1 MKHRKSAKRL
11 LGALLSLAMLLGM
24 LPAGVSADGGG
35 SSDSEREILLSYD
48 FEEEDSECD
57 LCYYNGIYYKKSWR
71 REYDSAGNHS
81 FVSHDTVGKGDN
93 CFDTPRI
100 QLPNYDDII
109 LSFNVKAEGPENYEG
124 NLKLY
129 ITVYASDKEDED
141 DKEQILIREYNFSD
155 GDGSEHYRNYQINLG
170 EWAKKCVKLT
180 FRNTR
185 VEGSPE
191 GLTLHIDDILITSP
205 EKMKVI
211 NGESV
216 DDSDIFLQYSLSDG
230 RTMHFKLNNDIYDR
244 LCFRLN
250 NGNTYY
256 YYFSNMIKPGMRVL
270 IDLNGHTFTRRAD
283 SDNGK
288 AMFYVAGGE
297 LTIMDSRG
305 GGAIVD
311 ETGHTAV
318 IVDRGGK
325 LTIEDGVTIK
335 VAEDAPRAVC
345 VYGGNTVINGG
356 TFIGGY
362 TGLYISFYD
371 YYGKVIVNGGVYTG
385 DIYGIEAFSIYDD
398 SVRIRNAVSYSPV
411 RFSTSRSILTS
422 DIDPNTIVN
431 AYDKKG
437 RILETYTDMTDFQVT
452 GAEQVIELE
461 GDKITFTTKDPV
473 DYIGISCEAPIP
485 GEAAEIP
492 DFTVNN
498 GTSKISACLWR
509 DENGRLL
516 SAGDR
521 FEENMTYTLL
531 VQFSA
536 GEDGRFYENLVVRFN
551 GERVP
556 FHVMNRQRNLL
567 LVSYTFPPTE
577 SLTLDGEVQFTTGAH
592 PGEPIDFVIN
602 GLPSILDTSLLRFQW
617 QYKDKDTWKNIPGSA
632 ALEKNYVPTADLLG
646 KEIRFVTLP
655 VPKFSGTIVSGSLT
669 VTKKINS
676 ATPEAPILSV
686 LKDIGTGKYTTL
698 RVANLRANQ
707 DYVYTTSE
715 ASDLSA
721 VWTTGTK
728 ITSVDTPNLK
738 PDTTYYVYTRMKE
751 TDSAE
756 AGADVEYSSIV
767 TTDQGYLKKVILGE
781 YNSLG
786 DGSNN
791 TIFIPLNGSVTLE
804 IAADPLNA
812 KKWSNIK
819 FMSPVSTDLFTLG
832 TEKVSQIDA
841 PSGNMPGKLTIN
853 AGSKTGTGTLGAYYT
868 GSYGVQYDYGHWT
881 IVVYDPVNVTT
892 AKVMNSPHYGD
903 ITLNVGDSSTPDAR
917 DLSDVLIPAEAN
929 KQYTM
934 KWQVIAEKVRTV
946 YGTDYI
952 YGSENEY
959 IKVDPITGKVTAKK
973 SNAGAQDWTQTVAL
987 IFIKDGYDRL
997 EAASYKVVV
1006 NDAVIPVESVS
1017 VYPEAVKLAPG
1028 ANKTL
1033 TAIITPTNTTV
1044 ADTLKWSK
1052 ISGSGN
1058 ITVNSATGEVTV
1070 SGKASSGETAV
1081 IQAKY
1086 GDKTGTC
1093 VVTVE
1098 ADTFSVTVVDGEAYN
1113 GFEKITSAKVGT
1125 PVSII
1130 ADAAP
1135 ENKKFDKWVVVSGE
1149 AILSDADSSSTSFIM
1164 PSGSVK
1170 IKATYKDIPADEH
1183 IINITAADV
1192 TAAKPVNGNAPTA
1205 AKPTGAGYIV
1215 ANTAWEPVPDGKFA
1229 AGTAYSAVITLEAEE
1244 GYQFTSGTTFK
1255 VNGSTAKTVTLSAN
1269 QVRISFTFPAT
1280 EGETPY
1286 SLPFTDVQTS
1296 AWYYESVRGA
1306 HKLGLINGKTETLYI
1321 PESSMTYAEAI
1332 KLAACMHQLYNDGK
1346 VTLANGSPYWYSSYF
1361 EYCRDNGIIPDK
1373 SNAFEP
1379 GYDDLLKLA
1388 DKTITRAGYALLFS
1402 RALPD
1407 EALAEKNII
1416 PDDSIPDVGMTM
1428 SVYDQAIYKLYRAGI
1443 VNGRDGYGT
1452 FSPDS
1457 SIQRSE
1463 VAAIL
1468 IRMMDPSAR
1477 VDAPAELGK

>member
-1 MKHRKSAKRL
+1 
-11 LGALLSLAMLLGM
+11 
-24 LPAGVSADGGG
+24 
-35 SSDSEREILLSYD
+35 
-48 FEEEDSECD
+48 
-57 LCYYNGIYYKKSWR
+57 
-71 REYDSAGNHS
+71 
-81 FVSHDTVGKGDN
+81 
-93 CFDTPRI
+93 
-100 QLPNYDDII
+100 
-109 LSFNVKAEGPENYEG
+109 
-124 NLKLY
+124 
-129 ITVYASDKEDED
+129 
-141 DKEQILIREYNFSD
+141 
-155 GDGSEHYRNYQINLG
+155 
-170 EWAKKCVKLT
+170 
-180 FRNTR
+180 
-185 VEGSPE
+185 
-191 GLTLHIDDILITSP
+191 
-205 EKMKVI
+205 
-211 NGESV
+211 
-216 DDSDIFLQYSLSDG
+216 
-230 RTMHFKLNNDIYDR
+230 MHFKLNNDIYDR
-244 LCFRLN
+244 MCFKLN
-250 NGNTYY
+250 NGNGYY
-256 YYFSNMIKPGMRVL
+256 YNFSNMIKPGMRVL

-385 DIYGIEAFSIYDD
+385 DIYGIEAFSIYNDC
-398 SVRIRNAVSYSPV
+398 VRIRNAVSYSPV

-431 AYDKKG
+431 SYDKKG
-437 RILETYTDMTDFQVT
+437 RILAKYTDLTDFQVT
-452 GAEQVIELE
+452 GAEQAIELE

-509 DENGRLL
+509 DENGKLL
-516 SAGDR
+516 SAGDK

-556 FHVMNRQRNLL
+556 FHVMNRQRNLI

-577 SLTLDGEVQFTTGAH
+577 SLTLNGEVQFTTGAH
-592 PGEPIDFVIN
+592 PGEPIDFVIS
-602 GLPSILDTSLLRFQW
+602 GLPSILDTSLLQFQW
-617 QYKDKDTWKNIPGSA
+617 QFKDGETWKDIPGSA
-632 ALEKNYVPTADLLG
+632 ALEKNFVPTADLLG

-655 VPKFSGTIVSGSLT
+655 VPKFNGAIVSGSLT
-669 VTKKINS
+669 VTKKFNS
-676 ATPEAPILSV
+676 ADPEAPILSV

-707 DYVYTTSE
+707 EYVYTTSE
-715 ASDLSA
+715 ASDLST

-728 ITSVDTPNLK
+728 ITAADTPNLK
-738 PDTTYYVYTRMKE
+738 PDTTYYVYTRIKE
-751 TDSAE
+751 TDLAE
-756 AGADVEYSSIV
+756 AGVGVEYSSIV

-781 YNSLG
+781 YNSRG

-791 TIFIPLNGSVTLE
+791 TIFIPLNGSVTLD
-804 IAADPLNA
+804 IATDPVNA
-812 KKWSNIK
+812 KKWSNIR

-832 TEKVSQIDA
+832 STKVSELA
-841 PSGNMPGKLTIN
+841 ATSGNMPGKLTIN

-868 GSYGVQYDYGHWT
+868 GSYGVQYDYGSWT
-881 IVVYDPVNVTT
+881 VVVYDPQNVTG
-892 AKVMNSPHYGD
+892 AKVTNRPSYGD
-903 ITLNVGDSSTPDAR
+903 IELNVGDSCTPDAR

-929 KQYTM
+929 GQYTR
-934 KWQVIAEKVRTV
+934 KWQVIAQKVRTV

-952 YGSENEY
+952 YGPENDY

-973 SNAGAQDWTQTVAL
+973 SNAGAEDWTQTVAL
-987 IFIKDGYDRL
+987 FFIREGYDRL

-1006 NDAVIPVESVS
+1006 NDAVIPVESVIVS
-1017 VYPEAVKLAPG
+1017 PASIKLAPG
-1028 ANKTL
+1028 SNKTL
-1033 TAIITPTNTTV
+1033 TALITPTNTTV
-1044 ADTLKWSK
+1044 ADALTWSK

-1058 ITVNSATGEVTV
+1058 ITVNSATGEVKV
-1070 SGKASSGETAV
+1070 SAKASSGETAV

-1098 ADTFSVTVVDGEAYN
+1098 ADTYSVTVVDGEAYS
-1113 GFEKITSAKVGT
+1113 GTEIIASAKVGM

-1130 ADAAP
+1130 ADDAP
-1135 ENKKFDKWVVVSGE
+1135 ENRKFDKWVVISGG
-1149 AILSDADSSSTSFIM
+1149 AVLYDADSSNTSFIM
-1164 PSGSVK
+1164 PAGDVK
-1170 IKATYKDIPADEH
+1170 VKATYKDIPADEF
-1183 IINITAADV
+1183 IDIAAVNV
-1192 TAAKPVNGNAPTA
+1192 TAEKPVSGNAPAA
-1205 AKPTGAGYIV
+1205 AKPTGTGYTV
-1215 ANTAWEPVPDGKFA
+1215 VNTLWEPVPDGKFA
-1229 AGTAYSAVITLEAEE
+1229 PETVYSAVITLEAEK
-1244 GYQFTSGTTFK
+1244 GYRFTSGTTFK
-1255 VNGSTAKTVTLSAN
+1255 VNGSTAKIITLN
-1269 QVRISFTFPAT
+1269 TYQVRISFTFPAT
-1280 EGETPY
+1280 GGVTPY
-1286 SLPFTDVQTS
+1286 SFPFTDVPER

-1306 HKLGLINGKTETLYI
+1306 HRMGLINGKTETAYI

-1332 KLAACMHQLYNDGK
+1332 KLAACMHQLYEDGE
-1346 VTLANGSPYWYSSYF
+1346 VTLSNGSPYWYSSYYD
-1361 EYCRDNGIIPDK
+1361 YCRDNGIIPDK
-1373 SNAFEP
+1373 STALEP
-1379 GYDDLLKLA
+1379 GYDELLRLA
-1388 DKTITRAGYALLFS
+1388 DTTITRAGYALIFS

-1428 SVYDQAIYKLYRAGI
+1428 SVYNQAIYKLYRAGI
-1443 VNGRDGYGT
+1443 VNGRDAYGT

-1468 IRMMDPSAR
+1468 IRMMDPTAR
-1477 VDAPAELGK
+1477 VSAPAELGK

>member
-1 MKHRKSAKRL
+1 MKYGKTAKRL
-11 LGALLSLAMLLGM
+11 IGAMLTFAMLLGM
-24 LPAGVSADGGG
+24 FPAGVSADGGDA
-35 SSDSEREILLSYD
+35 SDREILLSYD

-57 LCYYNGIYYKKSWR
+57 LCYYDGNNYNRTWK
-71 REYDSAGNHS
+71 RECDSAGNHS

-93 CFDTPRI
+93 YFDTPKI
-100 QLPNYDDII
+100 QLPDYDDII

-141 DKEQILIREYNFSD
+141 DKEQILIREYNFRD
-155 GDGSEHYRNYQINLG
+155 GDGSGHYHSYQINLG

-244 LCFRLN
+244 MCFKLN
-250 NGNTYY
+250 NGNGYY
-256 YYFSNMIKPGMRVL
+256 YNFSNMIKPGMRVL
-270 IDLNGHTFTRRAD
+270 IDLNGHTFTRRAE

-311 ETGHTAV
+311 ETGYPV
-318 IVDRGGK
+318 VVVDSGGK

-335 VAEDAPRAVC
+335 AAEGAAGAVC

-385 DIYGIEAFSIYDD
+385 DIYGIEAFSVYNDC
-398 SVRIRNAVSYSPV
+398 VRIRNAVSYSPV
-411 RFSTSRSILTS
+411 RFSTSRSILAS

-431 AYDKKG
+431 AYDRKG

-452 GAEQVIELE
+452 GAEQAIELE

-473 DYIGISCEAPIP
+473 DYLGISCEAPIP
-485 GEAAEIP
+485 GEAAEMP

-509 DENGRLL
+509 DENGKLL

-602 GLPSILDTSLLRFQW
+602 GLPSILDTSLLQFQW
-617 QYKDKDTWKNIPGSA
+617 QFKDGETWKDIPGSA
-632 ALEKNYVPTADLLG
+632 ACERNFVPTADLLG
-646 KEIRFVTLP
+646 REIRFVTLP

-669 VTKKINS
+669 VTKKFNPAS
-676 ATPEAPILSV
+676 PEAPILSV

-707 DYVYTTSE
+707 EYVYTTSE
-715 ASDLSA
+715 ASDLST
-721 VWTTGTK
+721 VWMTGTR
-728 ITSVDTPNLK
+728 ITAVDTPNLK
-738 PDTTYYVYTRMKE
+738 PDTTYYVYTRFKE
-751 TDSAE
+751 TDLAE
-756 AGADVEYSSIV
+756 AGVSVEYSNIV

-786 DGSNN
+786 DGNNN
-791 TIFIPLNGSVTLE
+791 TIFIPVNRSVTLDV
-804 IAADPLNA
+804 ATDPVNA
-812 KKWSNIK
+812 KKWSNIRFK
-819 FMSPVSTDLFTLG
+819 SPVSTDLFTLG
-832 TEKVSQIDA
+832 STKVSEIA
-841 PSGNMPGKLTIN
+841 ATSGNMPGKLTVN
-853 AGSKTGTGTLGAYYT
+853 AGSRTGTGTLGAYYT

-881 IVVYDPVNVTT
+881 VVVYDPQNVTT
-892 AKVMNSPHYGD
+892 AKLMNSPLYGD
-903 ITLNVGDSSTPDAR
+903 IGLNVGDSYTPDAR
-917 DLSDVLIPAEAN
+917 DLSNVLIPAEAN
-929 KQYTM
+929 GQYTR
-934 KWQVIAEKVRTV
+934 KWQVISQKVRTV
-946 YGTDYI
+946 YGIEYI
-952 YGSENEY
+952 YGNENDY

-973 SNAGAQDWTQTVAL
+973 SNAGAEDWTQTVAL
-987 IFIKDGYDRL
+987 FFIREGCERL
-997 EAASYKVVV
+997 QAATYKAVVSDV
-1006 NDAVIPVESVS
+1006 VIPVESVS
-1017 VYPEAVKLAPG
+1017 VYPESVRLAPG
-1028 ANKTL
+1028 ASKTL
-1033 TAIITPTNTTV
+1033 TALITPVNATES
-1044 ADTLKWSK
+1044 DTLTWSRL
-1052 ISGSGN
+1052 SGSSN
-1058 ITVNSATGEVTV
+1058 ISVNSATGMVTV
-1070 SGKASSGETAV
+1070 SAKASSGETAV
-1081 IQAKY
+1081 IQAKS
-1086 GDKTGTC
+1086 GGKTGTC

-1098 ADTFSVTVVDGEAYN
+1098 ADTYSVTVVDGEAYS
-1113 GFEKITSAKVGT
+1113 GTSIIASAKAGT

-1135 ENKKFDKWVVVSGE
+1135 ENMKFDKWVVVSGG
-1149 AILSDADSSSTSFIM
+1149 AVLYDAESPQTSFIM
-1164 PSGSVK
+1164 PESNVRL
-1170 IKATYKDIPADEH
+1170 KATYKAVADEL
-1183 IINITAADV
+1183 INITLADV
-1192 TAAKPVNGNAPTA
+1192 TVAKPENGNAPTS
-1205 AKPTGAGYIV
+1205 AKPNGIGYTV
-1215 ANTAWEPVPDGKFA
+1215 ASTVWEPVPDGKFA
-1229 AGTAYSAVITLEAEE
+1229 AGTAYSAVITLEAEN
-1244 GYQFTSGTTFK
+1244 GYQFTSKTTFR
-1255 VNGSTAKTVTLSAN
+1255 VNGSSAKIIAQSAYQVKLS
-1269 QVRISFTFPAT
+1269 ITFPKT

-1286 SLPFTDVQTS
+1286 SFPFTDVPER
-1296 AWYYESVRGA
+1296 AWYYQSVSGA
-1306 HKLGLINGKTETLYI
+1306 HRMGLINGKSETAYM

-1332 KLAACMHQLYNDGK
+1332 KLAACMHQLYEDGE
-1346 VTLANGSPYWYSSYF
+1346 VTLANGSPYWYSSYYD
-1361 EYCRDNGIIPDK
+1361 YCRDNGIIPEK
-1373 SNAFEP
+1373 STAFEP
-1379 GYDDLLKLA
+1379 GYAELLRLA
-1388 DKTITRAGYALLFS
+1388 DTTITRAGYALIFS

-1407 EALAEKNII
+1407 EALAERNVI

-1468 IRMMDPSAR
+1468 IRMMDPTAR